1 MSDYP
6 PDKQNLQ
13 ADSTAPP
20 PYNSRPNSLSHPP
33 NPQASQDLKQDP
45 NLNAYP
51 PPGQRGSPSPNPHYQ
66 NITTAAPSSSNPTP
80 RLLHIYVDGIRHRH
94 VFVCDSDKTTRLYTV
109 QNHFYSAFTSK
120 PSMEISCGQTQQ
132 SIGTADFGGAFTRRI
147 SLTVNGRALELS
159 PVGLFSRSY
168 TFPSSIGMLKWK
180 HEGAFTV
187 NLCCVTERGEWVAR
201 FDNTTWSMK
210 KEGKLEIVDRGMPKG
225 VLDEVVVSG
234 LAMIEHER
242 RRRSNASA
250 GGGGGG
256 A

>member
-1 MSDYP
+1 
-6 PDKQNLQ
+6 
-13 ADSTAPP
+13 
-20 PYNSRPNSLSHPP
+20 
-33 NPQASQDLKQDP
+33 
-45 NLNAYP
+45 
-51 PPGQRGSPSPNPHYQ
+51 
-66 NITTAAPSSSNPTP
+66 
-80 RLLHIYVDGIRHRH
+80 
-94 VFVCDSDKTTRLYTV
+94 
-109 QNHFYSAFTSK
+109 
-120 PSMEISCGQTQQ
+120 
-132 SIGTADFGGAFTRRI
+132 
-147 SLTVNGRALELS
+147 
-159 PVGLFSRSY
+159 
-168 TFPSSIGMLKWK
+168 MLKWK